1 LEATNLNTKRNRR
14 WNGTLETLGTD
25 FLKDV
30 IEKMESYGDQ
40 VQFELPG
47 KAQRPHYQVIT
58 GTGRKMGFDSQ
69 NLLLRL
75 NENGN
80 ISDGLS
86 SVFSLD
92 AIRAAS
98 KGLSTRTTAVRST
111 RSAAAPRSSG
121 SASRTAAAAPQP
133 VDAVEHDKYAY
144 FKAHREELPE
154 GIQKYSTHISELM
167 RGGLSAEAAFE
178 AIIKQHF

>member
-1 LEATNLNTKRNRR
+1 MNTKRNRR

-58 GTGRKMGFDSQ
+58 STGRKMGFDSQ

-80 ISDGLS
+80 ISEGLS

-98 KGLSTRTTAVRST
+98 KGLSAKSTAVRSP
-111 RSAAAPRSSG
+111 RAATTSRSSS
-121 SASRTAAAAPQP
+121 SASRSASVASQP
-133 VDAVEHDKYAY
+133 VDTVEHDKYAY

>member
-14 WNGTLETLGTD
+14 WNGNLDTLSTD

-58 GTGRKMGFDSQ
+58 SAGRKMGFDSK

-80 ISDGLS
+80 ISDDLS
-86 SVFSLD
+86 SIFSID
-92 AIRAAS
+92 VVRAAA
-98 KGLSTRTTAVRST
+98 KGQSARTTTVRST
-111 RSAAAPRSSG
+111 RSTG
-121 SASRTAAAAPQP
+121 GASRTVAAASQP
-133 VDAVEHDKYAY
+133 VDSVEHDKYAY
-144 FKAHREELPE
+144 FKIHRESLPD
-154 GIQKYSTHISELM
+154 GIQKHSAHISDLM
-167 RGGLSAEAAFE
+167 RSGMSAQDAFD
-178 AIIKQHF
+178 AVIKQHF